1 MIAHSE
7 IFLSKCAQFREQ
19 GEFIDVRLKVGEDE
33 FAAHRIVLAA
43 NSDYFHAMFSHGMK
57 ESNQEVIE
65 LKDENISVAA
75 MKIVMDS
82 IYSGEINVNDENVFE
97 VLTAADHLQ
106 VTSVVEQCCK
116 YLETELVELGFDI
129 QFYCRVIMVADR
141 LGLKDLKETTQ
152 RKMAS
157 MYKDI
162 CEKEEFLTDMNAD
175 ILSALLCRDD
185 LSVPSENF
193 VFKSVMQWIK
203 YRKEE
208 RMDVAAQVIGAV
220 RLGLVDIKDVIEELN
235 TEEMQNI
242 PEIHMLVYETLL
254 HNCCPTSVSEFAS
267 VKVHLAPRSMSL
279 VLSAICPE
287 GVISYFDVQSK
298 AWKELSSMQQLTEI
312 EEYYCVEL
320 IGNYLYVAAKNN
332 TGYVVYCYD
341 VVCNIWSTLPPIPGS
356 SGIQI
361 SCLCHIENHL
371 YVIYKSSTP
380 YRYNIATNQWQ
391 SITSSKAVSELGQ
404 KAFCN
409 KAAAAYKS
417 CLYVLYDQQKRQW
430 IKNKWV
436 SYACDSM
443 LYCFDAK
450 RNVWEQKASTQT
462 PHYGS
467 SLLVVNN
474 NLYVAGGKCSFSKW
488 NFEPYGSSAAIEV
501 YNDRENAWSVV
512 QQTHIPKN
520 NLGAVEI
527 DGRVYFIINSF
538 PVDSGITIPPR
549 EVYPDVLDGWEGLEM
564 VDRNAVLCYV
574 PVKTENL
581 TTENE

>member
-1 MIAHSE
+1 
-7 IFLSKCAQFREQ
+7 
-19 GEFIDVRLKVGEDE
+19 
-33 FAAHRIVLAA
+33 
-43 NSDYFHAMFSHGMK
+43 
-57 ESNQEVIE
+57 
-65 LKDENISVAA
+65 
-75 MKIVMDS
+75 
-82 IYSGEINVNDENVFE
+82 
-97 VLTAADHLQ
+97 
-106 VTSVVEQCCK
+106 
-116 YLETELVELGFDI
+116 
-129 QFYCRVIMVADR
+129 
-141 LGLKDLKETTQ
+141 
-152 RKMAS
+152 
-157 MYKDI
+157 
-162 CEKEEFLTDMNAD
+162 
-175 ILSALLCRDD
+175 
-185 LSVPSENF
+185 
-193 VFKSVMQWIK
+193 
-203 YRKEE
+203 
-208 RMDVAAQVIGAV
+208 
-220 RLGLVDIKDVIEELN
+220 
-235 TEEMQNI
+235 
-242 PEIHMLVYETLL
+242 
-254 HNCCPTSVSEFAS
+254 
-267 VKVHLAPRSMSL
+267 
-279 VLSAICPE
+279 
-287 GVISYFDVQSK
+287 
-298 AWKELSSMQQLTEI
+298 MQQLTEI

-474 NLYVAGGKCSFSKW
+474 NLYVAGGKCSFSKS

-512 QQTHIPKN
+512 QQTHIPRN